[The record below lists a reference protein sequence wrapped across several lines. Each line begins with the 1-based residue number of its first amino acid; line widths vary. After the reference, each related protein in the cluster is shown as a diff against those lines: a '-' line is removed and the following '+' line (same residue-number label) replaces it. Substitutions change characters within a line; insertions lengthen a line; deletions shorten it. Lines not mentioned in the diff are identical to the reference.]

1 MLLLVWC
8 LAGRLY
14 CLSQRLPENTG
25 LNKLGTVVGRYKGF
39 LRKARIKKAINT
51 KGGSIDGQLAGKRLL
66 TIHAAY
72 QEAAQM
78 RRII

>member
-1 MLLLVWC
+1 
-8 LAGRLY
+8 
-14 CLSQRLPENTG
+14 LPEHFQAT
-25 LNKLGTVVGRYKGF
+25 LYQTVF
-39 LRKARIKKAINT
+39 QKAINT

>member
-1 MLLLVWC
+1 
-8 LAGRLY
+8 LADIND
-14 CLSQRLPENTG
+14 SSIKPAQ
-25 LNKLGTVVGRYKGF
+25 
-39 LRKARIKKAINT
+39 KKAINT

-72 QEAAQM
+72 QEAAQT